1 MADLTVN
8 TFSGGSVVQTLV
20 AATSG
25 GDTIAGYDGK
35 QFLVVR
41 NAHATLPRTITF
53 GSVEPCNQGSDHDLP
68 ITVAA
73 LVTRIIKVPSPASR
87 WKDVNGKLQIT
98 YSDSAA
104 DITVGALQWL
114 E

>member
-8 TFSGGSVVQTLV
+8 AFANGVVTETLV
-20 AATSG
+20 AAASG
-25 GDTIAGYDGK
+25 GDAIANYTGK
-35 QFLVVR
+35 EFLIVK
-41 NAHATLPRTITF
+41 NSHATNPRTVTI
-53 GSVEPCNQGSDHDLP
+53 GSVEACNQGSDHDLA

-73 LVTRIIKVPSPASR
+73 LTTRLIKAPNPASR
-87 WKDVNGKLQIT
+87 WKDVNSKLQIT

-104 DITVGALQWL
+104 DITIGAFKWP